1 MGGNMN
7 RTITALLNTQIQ
19 KEFEAAYNYIGFAA
33 FFDKKG
39 LSGFSKWYRVQAE
52 EEKEHAMK
60 IYDYLCRIN
69 QPIEL
74 LPVPAPKYK
83 LENIEQ
89 VLKLGLEHEEY
100 ITGLITTI
108 YIQAEKEQDFFTK
121 NFLEWFIREQFEE
134 EESAKILIEK
144 YSNFGITPQGLYIL
158 DREMGTRSAR

>member
-1 MGGNMN
+1 MN
-7 RTITALLNTQIQ
+7 RTISALLNSQIQ
-19 KEFEAAYNYIGFAA
+19 KEFEAAYIYIGFAA

-39 LSGFSKWYRVQAE
+39 LSGFSKWYRGQAE

-60 IYDYLCRIN
+60 IFDYLGRIN
-69 QPIEL
+69 QPVEL
-74 LPVPAPKYK
+74 LPIPAPKYK

-121 NFLEWFIREQFEE
+121 NFLEWFITEQFEE
-134 EESAKILIEK
+134 EETAKILIEK
-144 YSNFGITPQGLYIL
+144 YSNFGITPQGLFIL
-158 DREMGTRSAR
+158 DKALETRTAH